1 MWQSDE
7 ESRCRG
13 SSGVTTVELDVR
25 GAQIFL
31 LTYCLT
37 LLYNSQPTQL
47 PTSPP
52 NAQAP
57 DYAILAAHIAMTL
70 QTLHTRQA
78 NVALTVDAL
87 CNGS

>member
-1 MWQSDE
+1 MTCGRVTKKVVAGIHQ
-7 ESRCRG
+7 
-13 SSGVTTVELDVR
+13 GVTTVELNVR

-37 LLYNSQPTQL
+37 LLYNSQL

-78 NVALTVDAL
+78 NVALAVDAL